1 MNENIIIDE
10 VTVIDEVSI
19 KLDCIS
25 AIDKNLTLS
34 KDKVNNALE
43 KDNGKAEILPEYEYT
58 DGRYGYYENVYKG

>member
-43 KDNGKAEILPEYEYT
+43 KAKKPRIKKLEFSQ
-58 DGRYGYYENVYKG
+58 GRKMR